1 MENQLITNPA
11 ALPLFFNEDVFLVKS
26 EYDAP
31 KVSSITDAEVV
42 ANVRSSEIEQ
52 PAAAVVSALAIPEEK
67 PIPVMPKIE
76 FKFKGNNKK
85 NILILVNDAT
95 NDVSNA
101 EGVELLR
108 KLVKAIGL
116 QGADFALV
124 NYANYP
130 KANYQQ
136 LYSFFKCQLLLSFG
150 ITASDLGL
158 NELTLHRLTRY
169 NEVQMVFTNNLAAL
183 AGDNP
188 TKIILWKSL
197 QQLNNG

>member
-26 EYDAP
+26 ECDGPIASSVTVAAD
-31 KVSSITDAEVV
+31 VS
-42 ANVRSSEIEQ
+42 SSEILQ
-52 PAAAVVSALAIPEEK
+52 PVTAAVAALAMPEEK
-67 PIPVMPKIE
+67 PMPIIPKIE

-95 NDVSNA
+95 NDVSNE

-124 NYANYP
+124 NYAHYP
-130 KANYQQ
+130 TASYQQ
-136 LYSFFKCQLLLSFG
+136 LHSFFKCQLFLSFG
-150 ITASDLGL
+150 ITASELGL
-158 NELTLHRLTRY
+158 NEITLHQLVKY
-169 NEVQMVFTNNLAAL
+169 NEVQMVFTNNLATL

-188 TKIILWKSL
+188 TKITLWKSL